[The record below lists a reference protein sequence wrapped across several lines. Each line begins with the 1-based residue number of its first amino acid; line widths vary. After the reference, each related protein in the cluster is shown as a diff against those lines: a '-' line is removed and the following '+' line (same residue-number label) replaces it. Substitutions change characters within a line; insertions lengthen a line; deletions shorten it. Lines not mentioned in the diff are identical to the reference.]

1 MVLGLLILL
10 LILLILVAMVY
21 QLQDNVGYTNAVLAI
36 DQGEQD
42 TELAF
47 VCNSFTTNSV
57 DSDCSIYS
65 SPLPAQDNGT
75 LKTQLV
81 L

>member
-1 MVLGLLILL
+1 MLLIL
-10 LILLILVAMVY
+10 VY
-21 QLQDNVGYTNAVLAI
+21 QLQDDVGYTNAVLAI
-36 DQGEQD
+36 DQREQN

-47 VCNSFTTNSV
+47 ACNSFTTNSV
-57 DSDCSIYS
+57 DNDCGIYS
-65 SPLPAQDNGT
+65 SPLPAEDNGT

>member
-1 MVLGLLILL
+1 MLL
-10 LILLILVAMVY
+10 LLVTIVY
-21 QLQDNVGYTNAVLAI
+21 QDNVGYANAVLAI

-47 VCNSFTTNSV
+47 ACNSFTNNSV
-57 DSDCSIYS
+57 DSDCSIYF